1 LIQDSTATFTVKNN
15 DMVQQIF
22 TSTMAAILMKT
33 VTKDKYKK
41 KLGPGTAAHYAQS
54 GHNVQHKS
62 KI

>member
-1 LIQDSTATFTVKNN
+1 
-15 DMVQQIF
+15 MVQQIF

-41 KLGPGTAAHYAQS
+41 KLGPGTTAHYAQS